1 MSSAW
6 FLSLLLIGG
15 TVPLSIAGTL
25 IVRRLVGVE
34 VLERHNEVAGFI
46 YAVIGVLY
54 AVLLGFTAIIVW
66 EQFDKAQA
74 GVDQEANQ
82 LADLYRHAQ
91 AFPDDTRR
99 TLETQLRAYA
109 NLVVEKEWPAMAER
123 TSNSETWEM
132 YSPETWEMYNQLWR
146 TYQQFQPQND
156 HERIWYAQS
165 LTRLSQLGDQ
175 RRLRLLS
182 SRSEGIPAVMW
193 IALLGAG
200 GVTIG
205 FSFLFGTRSA
215 VAQVLMTSALA
226 MTIAV
231 VLLSIVALEEPF
243 RGITRVDPG
252 AFDQVAY
259 ILDVWSR
266 SGVDQSR

>member
-1 MSSAW
+1 MSLAW
-6 FLSLLLIGG
+6 LWGILLVGA
-15 TVPLSIAGTL
+15 TVLLAAAGTL
-25 IVRRLVGVE
+25 LARRWVSVE
-34 VLERHNEVAGFI
+34 ILKLNNEVAGFI

-74 GVDQEANQ
+74 GVDQEANE

-99 TLETQLRAYA
+99 ELETQLRAYA
-109 NLVVEKEWPAMAER
+109 KLVVEKEWPAMAER
-123 TSNSETWEM
+123 TS
-132 YSPETWEMYNQLWR
+132 SPETWEMYNQLWR

-165 LTRLSQLGDQ
+165 LTRMNQLGDQ

-193 IALLGAG
+193 VALLGAG

-215 VAQVLMTSALA
+215 MAQVLMTSALA

-243 RGITRVDPG
+243 GGITRVDPG

-259 ILDVWSR
+259 IFDVWSQT
-266 SGVDQSR
+266 GVGQSR

>member
-1 MSSAW
+1 MSLAW
-6 FLSLLLIGG
+6 LWSILLVGA
-15 TVPLSIAGTL
+15 TVLFAAAGTL
-25 IVRRLVGVE
+25 LARRWVSVE
-34 VLERHNEVAGFI
+34 ILKLNNEVAGFI

-74 GVDQEANQ
+74 GVDQEANE

-99 TLETQLRAYA
+99 VLETQLRAYA
-109 NLVVEKEWPAMAER
+109 KLVVEKEWPAMAER
-123 TSNSETWEM
+123 TSSF
-132 YSPETWEMYNQLWR
+132 ETWEMYNQLWR

-156 HERIWYAQS
+156 HERIWYAES
-165 LTRLSQLGDQ
+165 LTRMSELGDQ

-182 SRSEGIPAVMW
+182 SRSEGIPRVMW
-193 IALLGAG
+193 VALLGAG

-215 VAQVLMTSALA
+215 TAQVLMTSALT
-226 MTIAV
+226 MTIAL
-231 VLLSIVALEEPF
+231 VLLSILALEEPF

-252 AFDQVAY
+252 AFDQLAY
-259 ILDVWSR
+259 IFDVWSQT
-266 SGVDQSR
+266 GVGQSR

>member
-1 MSSAW
+1 MSLAW
-6 FLSLLLIGG
+6 LWSMLLVGA
-15 TVPLSIAGTL
+15 TVLLAAAGTL
-25 IVRRLVGVE
+25 LTRRWVSVE
-34 VLERHNEVAGFI
+34 ILKLNNEVAGFI

-74 GVDQEANQ
+74 GVDQEANE

-109 NLVVEKEWPAMAER
+109 KLVVEKEWPAMAER
-123 TSNSETWEM
+123 TSSSETWEM
-132 YSPETWEMYNQLWR
+132 YSPETWETYNQLWR

-193 IALLGAG
+193 VALLGAG

-259 ILDVWSR
+259 IFDVWSR
-266 SGVDQSR
+266 SGVDQPR